1 MGCFMDTIDTTR
13 IRSLDPITLTAEI
26 SQLVYPSRYISWRP
40 KVAILVPDNYYP
52 FSFMAA
58 SLVHMPFNGT
68 FLFSPVNR
76 LVPATI
82 KEIIRLA
89 PRGDDLPAQVF
100 LVGPF
105 ATTVERELQAGGYK
119 THRFTGENIY
129 ELAAKIAMFRLKE
142 FPIPEKKCEKHLLIV
157 SGETGI
163 EALPAVYYSAHS
175 GIPIVFVKKTSI
187 PQGTK
192 ELLKSLS
199 NYNVTI
205 FGSDKTI
212 SKEVERE
219 IRKLAEKTE
228 RVDGRDPYEIAVNF
242 AKREEKGHHLGWGRN
257 TPREGDAFTFGVLEA
272 WQNAV
277 GGLAL
282 AHHGKHTP
290 LLLIKPEEIPE
301 VVSEYLHFLNP
312 PIKKPKPPFMHGF
325 ILGSEENISFETQI
339 KIEEHLI
346 LKIKDH

>member
-1 MGCFMDTIDTTR
+1 MDPIDTTR
-13 IRSLDPITLTAEI
+13 ICSQDPITLTAKI
-26 SQLVYPSRYISWRP
+26 SQKLYPSPYLPWRP

-58 SLVHMPFNGT
+58 CLVHGPFNGT

-82 KEIIRLA
+82 KEIIRLD
-89 PRGDDLPAQVF
+89 PRGEDLPAQIL

-105 ATTVERELQAGGYK
+105 ATAVERELEARGYK
-119 THRFTGENIY
+119 TLRFVGENIY

-142 FPIPEKKCEKHLLIV
+142 FPIPEKNGEKHLLIV

-175 GIPIVFVKKTSI
+175 GIPIVFVKRTAI
-187 PQGTK
+187 PRATK
-192 ELLKSLS
+192 KLLENLA
-199 NYNVTI
+199 NCNVTI
-205 FGSDKTI
+205 FGSEKTI
-212 SKEVERE
+212 SKDVERE
-219 IRKLAEKTE
+219 IRKLSEKTE
-228 RVDGRDPYEIAVNF
+228 RVDGRDPYEIAVDF

-257 TPREGDAFTFGVLEA
+257 TPREGDAFTFGVLES
-272 WQNAV
+272 WQKAV

-312 PIKKPKPPFMHGF
+312 PIKKPKPPFMHGY
-325 ILGSEENISFETQI
+325 ILGNEEDISFETQI